1 MKKFKLNT
9 LLIGIIF
16 LSTSTVFASW
26 WNPFTWF
33 QKMMV
38 SVQQLKQNP
47 VAIIQNFQ
55 KETSSS
61 TYEYTKDNLQI
72 YVNYNFGYRI
82 EYPLNW
88 TIDSEKRIMDD
99 VNKIESLVKIY
110 DTSHEHGVI
119 ITVNQKD
126 SILKNEAP
134 ATEKVIIDGVPQV
147 AYLFPEGYECHMRN
161 PNQKDCSFFIIPI
174 NHNGLWYE
182 IKIIGEAKN
191 VSEAHKKILS
201 TFKFVNVSVSNPL
214 KIEKTGLYVS
224 TSTNKLIF
232 TESDKIIKY
241 KYTDF
246 SCGYYEKLPNCKD
259 NILAYDS
266 YKGSKIYIK
275 DIEYIH
281 VGPEKQKVTQTF
293 DIDVATFT
301 FVDNYEKEVDKII
314 KYGGMSKTTLVSSSN
329 YEEMR
334 KSVNG
339 QATPD
344 NPINFKYLIGQDVKN
359 GYYLTVTRYGC
370 GGDAIGCVGNIYLE
384 QISNKEYK
392 KISKSTLHVDGMNK
406 YIDDN
411 FGFSFWYPD
420 NLSVKELSGN
430 IADSETS
437 FGKNTKAIK
446 RINVGDVNILE
457 VYSSDMSINAATL
470 DQNGFLLRYF
480 FDKSKDTWMVAT
492 GVTSKG
498 DPASTTT
505 VKISNSTMG
514 GLPIFNGYERFGI
527 KSIVPISTNN
537 FLVVTAKC
545 NDATDYACGSGL
557 GTGRDRYEK
566 TLKTIVAIDPSVAV
580 PVSES
585 EQINIIKE
593 EQSSYPFP

>member
-201 TFKFVNVSVSNPL
+201 TFKFTNVLINNPL
-214 KIEKTGLYVS
+214 KIEKTGLFIS

-232 TESDKIIKY
+232 TESIKLINY
-241 KYTDF
+241 KYSDY
-246 SCGYYEKLPNCKD
+246 SCGYYEKLPNCED
-259 NILAYDS
+259 NIITYDT
-266 YKGSKIYIK
+266 YKGTSM
-275 DIEYIH
+275 DIGTTTYRSI
-281 VGPEKQKVTQTF
+281 GGDKQKVTQNF
-293 DIDVATFT
+293 DINVVTFA
-301 FVDNYEKEVDKII
+301 FAENVENEVKKII
-314 KYGGMSKTTLVSSSN
+314 ETAGMTKTALKSSSN
-329 YEEMR
+329 YEEMI
-334 KSVNG
+334 KGDSSKI
-339 QATPD
+339 TPD
-344 NPINFKYLIGQDVKN
+344 NPIKFKYLIGQDSKN
-359 GYYLTVTRYGC
+359 RYYLVVTRYAG
-370 GGDAIGCVGNIYLE
+370 GGDVIGGVGNMYLE
-384 QISNKEYK
+384 QNLIEANSSK
-392 KISKSTLHVDGMNK
+392 K
-406 YIDDN
+406 
-411 FGFSFWYPD
+411 
-420 NLSVKELSGN
+420 
-430 IADSETS
+430 
-437 FGKNTKAIK
+437 
-446 RINVGDVNILE
+446 
-457 VYSSDMSINAATL
+457 
-470 DQNGFLLRYF
+470 
-480 FDKSKDTWMVAT
+480 
-492 GVTSKG
+492 
-498 DPASTTT
+498 
-505 VKISNSTMG
+505 
-514 GLPIFNGYERFGI
+514 GI
-527 KSIVPISTNN
+527 
-537 FLVVTAKC
+537 
-545 NDATDYACGSGL
+545 
-557 GTGRDRYEK
+557 
-566 TLKTIVAIDPSVAV
+566 LKTYTNSKWGYSLEYPNDWVVG
-580 PVSES
+580 
-585 EQINIIKE
+585 KE
-593 EQSSYPFP
+593 EQELTSYNKIFSSVSIISSDKKNGIAVLVKLEKGETPYTSGGLYLDSFPLGSVVIDGEKYFKYIYPYGCSSKNDCRIVIPIKRGNSLLQIIIPNK